1 MIPTSGLV
9 GRLERVMRMD
19 SSVYS
24 EIQADPGTL
33 PQAFVVVLGTAV
45 LIGVG
50 QGSPAAVFLGIA
62 GALGSWGLST
72 LLIWLAGTLVSESE
86 AVYSELLRCA
96 GFAFAWNSL
105 GIAASLPWIGGLAEW
120 AGLLLWTGSLFL
132 AARAVFSLSPARTGV
147 MCALAVGLPLLVAL
161 AAGAREVGG

>member
-1 MIPTSGLV
+1 
-9 GRLERVMRMD
+9 MRMD

-33 PQAFVVVLGTAV
+33 PQAFLVVLGTAV

-50 QGSPAAVFLGIA
+50 QGSPAAVFLGVA

-72 LLIWLAGTLVSESE
+72 LLIWIAGTLASESE

-96 GFAFAWNSL
+96 GFAFAWNAL
-105 GIAASLPWIGGLAEW
+105 GIGASLPWIGGLVES
-120 AGLLLWTGSLFL
+120 AGLLLWSGSLFL
-132 AARAVFSLSPARTGV
+132 AARQIFSLSLARTGV
-147 MCALAVGLPLLVAL
+147 MCAVAVGLPLLFAL
-161 AAGAREVGG
+161 AASAENVGG